1 MRGARVLDTTPLTP
15 DWWLLRLGRK
25 LRNRQNQLNAWH
37 DYYSGNP
44 PLPTGPKGPAAVY
57 LDFQRKARTNFLRMV
72 VGASV
77 HRLLAIGITDG
88 NGKSDDEA
96 WLWWQ
101 QNRMDSRQKQIW
113 RTALSQSESY
123 VIVGPHPAD
132 PKRPLI
138 TPEHPREVIVEYDP
152 ATGERMAALKAW
164 YDDIDKVAK
173 ATVYLPDVIVKYQTD
188 RWSAGRALPWGPD
201 NWGPRLD
208 FDGGYVEAQDNP
220 LKEVPVVPFTCA
232 PELGEMPQPDFAQGI
247 DIQDRINLSML
258 NRMTAERYSAFR
270 QKYVT
275 GHRFKEIKDPETGLP
290 ILDPISGQP
299 QVEQPFRP
307 DPGSLWAST
316 GENVKFGEFS
326 QTDLMGYLKTHQ
338 ADILDLLIL
347 THTPAYYYAG
357 DLINVSSDTVIA
369 LDTNHVAKIVEYQTG
384 FGESLEDMFGLA
396 AKIAGSERDFVA
408 SEVRWRDPRQLNPS
422 VVADMGTKIKSI
434 GYPLGVVAERMGESP
449 QQVKRITAGQAAES
463 FLTASLNPAIAQ
475 QQARQTPPDRPAPD
489 NLD

>member
-1 MRGARVLDTTPLTP
+1 MRGARVLDTTPLSP

-25 LRNRQNQLNAWH
+25 LRDRHIRLNGWW

-44 PLPTGPKGPAAVY
+44 PLPQGPKGPASVY
-57 LDFQRKARTNFLRMV
+57 LDFQRKARTNFLQMV
-72 VGASV
+72 VDASV
-77 HRLLAIGITDG
+77 HRLLAIGLTDAAG
-88 NGKSDDEA
+88 RSDDEA

-113 RTALSQSESY
+113 RTACSQSESY
-123 VIVGPHPAD
+123 VIVGPHPRD
-132 PKRPLI
+132 SRRPLI

-152 ATGERMAALKAW
+152 ATGERLAALKAW
-164 YDDIDKVAK
+164 YDDVNGVGR
-173 ATVYLPDVIVKYQTD
+173 ATVMLPDVIVKYQTGG
-188 RWSAGRALPWGPD
+188 RSGGRALPWGVE
-201 NWGPRLD
+201 NWDLR
-208 FDGGYVEAQDNP
+208 QDAESNS
-220 LKEVPVVPFTCA
+220 LGEVPVVSFTCA
-232 PELGEMPQPDFAQGI
+232 PELGEIPQPDFAQGI

-275 GHRFKEIKDPETGLP
+275 GHKFREIKDPETGLP
-290 ILDPISGQP
+290 IYDPNGQP

-316 GENVKFGEFS
+316 GEGVKFGEFS
-326 QTDLMGYLKTHQ
+326 QTDLIGYLKTHQ

-357 DLINVSSDTVIA
+357 DLINVSADTVIA
-369 LDTNHVAKIVEYQTG
+369 LDTNHVAKIGEYQTG

-396 AKIAGSERDFVA
+396 AKIAGSERDFVS
-408 SEVRWRDPRQLNPS
+408 SEVRWKDPRQLNPS
-422 VVADMGTKIKSI
+422 VVADMATKIKSI

-449 QQVKRITAGQAAES
+449 QQVKRITAGQAQQA
-463 FLTASLNPAIAQ
+463 FLEASLTP
-475 QQARQTPPDRPAPD
+475 QAVTLQAARPVAEQRPAPD
-489 NLD
+489 NLT

>member
-1 MRGARVLDTTPLTP
+1 MLDTTPLTP

-25 LRNRQNQLNAWH
+25 LRDRQMQLNCWW

-44 PLPTGPKGPAAVY
+44 PLPQGPKGPASVY
-57 LDFQRKARTNFLRMV
+57 LDFQRKARTNFLQMV
-72 VGASV
+72 VDASV
-77 HRLLAIGITDG
+77 HRLLAIGVTDAA
-88 NGKSDDEA
+88 GKSDDEA
-96 WLWWQ
+96 WRWWQ
-101 QNRMDSRQKQIW
+101 QNRMDSRQKQIF

-123 VIVGPHPAD
+123 AIVGPHPKD

-152 ATGERMAALKAW
+152 ATGERIAALKAW
-164 YDDIDKVAK
+164 YDDVEQVGK
-173 ATVYLPDVIVKYQTD
+173 ATVYLPDVIVKYQTG
-188 RWSAGRALPWGPD
+188 RRSGGRALPWGAE

-208 FDGGYVEAQDNP
+208 FDGSYVEAQSNP
-220 LKEVPVVPFTCA
+220 LNEVPVVPFTCA
-232 PELGEMPQPDFAQGI
+232 PELGELPQPDFAQGI

-275 GHRFKEIKDPETGLP
+275 GHRFREIKDEETGLP

-299 QVEQPFRP
+299 QIEQPFRP

-326 QTDLMGYLKTHQ
+326 QTDLIGYLKTHQ

-357 DLINVSSDTVIA
+357 DLINVSADTVIA
-369 LDTNHVAKIVEYQTG
+369 LDTNHVAKIGEYQTG
-384 FGESLEDMFGLA
+384 FGESLEDLFGLA
-396 AKIAGSERDFVA
+396 AKIAGSERDFVS
-408 SEVRWRDPRQLNPS
+408 SEVRWKDPRQLNPS
-422 VVADMGTKIKSI
+422 VMADMATKIKSI

-449 QQVKRITAGQAAES
+449 QQVKRITTGQAQDA
-463 FLTASLNPAIAQ
+463 FLAASLNPAVAQ
-475 QQARQTPPDRPAPD
+475 QQAPQQPRQAERPPPD

>member
-1 MRGARVLDTTPLTP
+1 MWGARVLDTTPLSP

-25 LRNRQNQLNAWH
+25 LRDRQIQLNCWW

-44 PLPTGPKGPAAVY
+44 PLPQGPKGPASVY
-57 LDFQRKARTNFLRMV
+57 LDFQRKARTNFLQMV
-72 VGASV
+72 VDASV
-77 HRLLAIGITDG
+77 HRLLAIGLTDADG
-88 NGKSDDEA
+88 RSDDEA
-96 WLWWQ
+96 WRWWQ

-123 VIVGPHPAD
+123 VIVGPHPKD

-138 TPEHPREVIVEYDP
+138 TPEHPREVIIEYDP
-152 ATGERMAALKAW
+152 VTGERLAALKAW
-164 YDDIDKVAK
+164 YDDIEQVGK
-173 ATVYLPDVIVKYQTD
+173 AMVLLPDVIVKYQTG
-188 RWSAGRALPWGPD
+188 RRSGGRALPWGPE
-201 NWGPRLD
+201 NWDLRKDP
-208 FDGGYVEAQDNP
+208 EENP
-220 LKEVPVVPFTCA
+220 LEEVPAVSFTCG
-232 PELGEMPQPDFAQGI
+232 PELGELPQPDFAQGI

-275 GHRFKEIKDPETGLP
+275 GHKFKTIVDPETGLP

-307 DPGSLWAST
+307 DPGTLWAST
-316 GENVKFGEFS
+316 GENTKFGEFS
-326 QTDLMGYLKTHQ
+326 QTDLLGYLKTHQ

-357 DLINVSSDTVIA
+357 DLINVSADTVIA
-369 LDTNHVAKIVEYQTG
+369 LDTNHVAKIGEYQTG

-396 AKIAGSERDFVA
+396 AKIAGSDRDFVS
-408 SEVRWRDPRQLNPS
+408 SEIRWKDPRQLNPS
-422 VVADMGTKIKSI
+422 VVADMATKIKSI

-449 QQVKRITAGQAAES
+449 QQVKRITTGQAQDA
-463 FLTASLNPAIAQ
+463 FLAASLNAQ
-475 QQARQTPPDRPAPD
+475 QTGPPDTAPRPAPD

>member
-1 MRGARVLDTTPLTP
+1 MWGARVLDTTPLSP

-25 LRNRQNQLNAWH
+25 LRDRQIQLNCWW

-44 PLPTGPKGPAAVY
+44 PLPQGPKGPASVY
-57 LDFQRKARTNFLRMV
+57 LDFQRKARTNFLQMV
-72 VGASV
+72 VDASV
-77 HRLLAIGITDG
+77 HRLLAIGITDADG
-88 NGKSDDEA
+88 RSDDEA
-96 WLWWQ
+96 WRWWQ

-123 VIVGPHPAD
+123 AIVGPHPKD

-152 ATGERMAALKAW
+152 ATGERIAALKAW
-164 YDDIDKVAK
+164 YDDIEQVGK
-173 ATVYLPDVIVKYQTD
+173 ATVYLPDVVAKYQTAA
-188 RWSAGRALPWGPD
+188 RWSGRRPLPWGPD
-201 NWGPRLD
+201 NWGVRLD
-208 FDGGYVEAQDNP
+208 LDGEFMEVEENP
-220 LKEVPVVPFTCA
+220 LGEVPVVPFVCA
-232 PELGEMPQPDFAQGI
+232 PELGELPQPDFAQGI

-275 GHRFKEIKDPETGLP
+275 GHKFQTITDPETGLP

-299 QVEQPFRP
+299 RIEQPFRP
-307 DPGSLWAST
+307 DPGTLWAST

-326 QTDLMGYLKTHQ
+326 QTDLLGYLKTHQ

-357 DLINVSSDTVIA
+357 DLINVSADTVIA
-369 LDTNHVAKIVEYQTG
+369 LDTNHVAKISEYQTG

-396 AKIAGSERDFVA
+396 AKVAGSDRDFVS
-408 SEVRWRDPRQLNPS
+408 SEVRWKDPRQLNPS
-422 VVADMGTKIKSI
+422 VVADMATKIKSI

-449 QQVKRITAGQAAES
+449 QQVKRITTGSAQDAFLAA
-463 FLTASLNPAIAQ
+463 ALNPAGQ
-475 QQARQTPPDRPAPD
+475 QPEPAAVGRPAPE